1 VISLHII
8 NCLAG
13 LIIVAEAMN
22 KLHRTAPCAAGL
34 SCHGRIVAI
43 LKACAWLLL
52 GFGGGAVLFAP
63 VFALLQPNGIAPT
76 SLSETSTMVGFA
88 ILIIRTRVKEG

>member
-1 VISLHII
+1 MILLHTI

-13 LIIVAEAMN
+13 LIVVAEAMN
-22 KLHRTAPCAAGL
+22 KLHRTAPCAPGL
-34 SCHGRIVAI
+34 TAHLRIVAI

-52 GFGGGAVLFAP
+52 GFGGGAFLFAP
-63 VFALLQPNGIAPT
+63 VFAILQPTGIAPT
-76 SLSETSTMVGFA
+76 SLAETAIVLGFA